1 MAFYRIAGPA
11 LARPVN
17 LPVKI
22 IVLARALTIGLA
34 YFSVAG
40 MRGLTS
46 SFVAILGA
54 LLMFDILVAVERR
67 RHIGVGII
75 GQAARVMRPRIA
87 GTALA
92 LAKGL
97 GVGLFFGV
105 AVKFGLPFF
114 LGAIMTGGI
123 AFTLAEKTPGTEY
136 VGLIGGLAILEKVVD
151 VKLVLAAGAANQTGW
166 MELGSTAL
174 NAAVTTFVALV
185 AGWAIGS
192 MSGLITRLIL
202 PRGYKSATSQA
213 YSRPLELQ
221 PFAKVVDLA
230 DGMVTTHIHV
240 APGSP
245 LEHRLLA
252 ESRLS
257 EDFAASVLGIQ
268 REGERISMPRG
279 NERLKAGDR
288 LLVLVPSENL
298 ELVRRLLRND

>member
-1 MAFYRIAGPA
+1 MV
-11 LARPVN
+11 RPVN

-22 IVLARALTIGLA
+22 IVMARALTIGLA

-75 GQAARVMRPRIA
+75 GQAAKVMRPRIA

-97 GVGLFFGV
+97 GVGFFFGV

-123 AFTLAEKTPGTEY
+123 AYALAEKTPGTEY
-136 VGLIGGLAILEKVVD
+136 VALIGGLAILEKVVD
-151 VKLVLAAGAANQTGW
+151 VKLVLAAGAANRTGW

-174 NAAVTTFVALV
+174 NAAFTTFVALA
-185 AGWAIGS
+185 AGWAIGT

-202 PRGYKSATSQA
+202 PRGYKSANSLA

-221 PFAKVVDLA
+221 PFARVVDLA
-230 DGMVTTHIHV
+230 DGMVTTHLHV
-240 APGSP
+240 APGST

-257 EDFAASVLGIQ
+257 EDFAARVLGIQ
-268 REGERISMPRG
+268 REGRKISLPRG